1 MKFRFIDQIQN
12 LIKKSLVV
20 EVLNLTDEEQKELV
34 SMLFPY
40 IINDTESSYSNLKLD
55 ASNILGGNFFEK
67 LNQIKVF
74 VRNSLYDQLEKEG
87 WLRIHASAIK
97 SDAVTLFVGD
107 SKVGKSSS
115 AFLTSS
121 LTKASFGGPQR

>member
-67 LNQIKVF
+67 LNQI
-74 VRNSLYDQLEKEG
+74 
-87 WLRIHASAIK
+87 
-97 SDAVTLFVGD
+97 
-107 SKVGKSSS
+107 SK
-115 AFLTSS
+115 FNPRTN
-121 LTKASFGGPQR
+121 